1 MNIQKSAEELF
12 GGACYAFAVAW
23 LNSDPVVR
31 NNFIY
36 LIYDVVQGLSNGFID
51 PDGFV
56 NAPHKYAN
64 MCIGENIYKDV
75 EKVKIKS
82 LDELPSEGEWAV
94 EFNHGCVKHF
104 VVCTKG
110 KVVFDPW
117 EGSET
122 VKYGKPTSY
131 RKFIKYNK

>member
-12 GGACYAFAVAW
+12 GGACYAFSIAW
-23 LNSDPVVR
+23 MNSDAAIR
-31 NNFIY
+31 NEFIY
-36 LIYDVVQGLSNGFID
+36 LIYDVIQGLTNGFID

-56 NAPHKYAN
+56 SKPHKYAN
-64 MCIGENIYKDV
+64 MCIGEDRYKDV
-75 EKVKIKS
+75 EKVKITS
-82 LDELPSEGEWAV
+82 LDDLPATGEYAV
-94 EFNHGCVKHF
+94 EFNHGCTRHF

-117 EGSET
+117 EGSST

-131 RKFIKYNK
+131 RKFIPFKK